1 MFLLLSNRGVT
12 LKFSKLNRMV
22 DLKQQCV
29 RHTIHIS
36 ISFIQRRVC
45 LLASSLP
52 NSRNSFRKLHV
63 KMHCTYSVILAL
75 VLQLCGERVLVKT
88 HTLLSKV
95 HFKYHPPSKNTGFE
109 LRRWTAWAKNKK
121 YCCGCN
127 NTNAYKQTHIQT
139 KVYSVYE
146 WNLW

>member
-1 MFLLLSNRGVT
+1 MFLLLSNRGVN

-29 RHTIHIS
+29 RHAIHIS

-63 KMHCTYSVILAL
+63 KMHCAYSVILAL
-75 VLQLCGERVLVKT
+75 VLQLCGEQVLVK
-88 HTLLSKV
+88 
-95 HFKYHPPSKNTGFE
+95 
-109 LRRWTAWAKNKK
+109 
-121 YCCGCN
+121 
-127 NTNAYKQTHIQT
+127 HIL
-139 KVYSVYE
+139 Y
-146 WNLW
+146 